1 MADTRIEWASKV
13 WNPVVGCSL
22 ASPGCTNCYAMR
34 MAWRLQ
40 NMASRPDGAGNF
52 HLDHYEGTVQQS
64 NGGPVWTGKV
74 NVAPDD
80 VLLAPL
86 HRKKPTDYFVN
97 SMSDLFHPAVPFEVV
112 DRVFAV
118 MALTPQH
125 TYKILTKRSER
136 MRSYFKDLRH
146 RDGLCASMS
155 IVWDVAQDIAI
166 EFGMLDRYQPTVCVL
181 PNVWLGVSVEDQRR
195 ADERIPDLLAT
206 PAAVRFISA
215 EPLLGPINLRHRCEN
230 GDEISTTNWLHGT
243 WQIIDGDHMRCGNLF
258 DKAKL
263 DWVIVG
269 GESGPGA
276 RPMHPDWARSL
287 RDQCAAANVPFLFK
301 QWGEWAP
308 GLSGHSIAPD
318 GSSPG
323 PELWNHVDTA
333 WVNRIGKKRAGRLL
347 DGVEHNGMPEAR
359 HG

>member
-86 HRKKPTDYFVN
+86 RRKKPTDYFVN

-118 MALTPQH
+118 MAGSPQH
-125 TYKILTKRSER
+125 IFKVLTKRSAR
-136 MRSYFKDLRH
+136 MREYLCTLPDRVFSEF
-146 RDGLCASMS
+146 DGWESFGDHHLDGIIHSTAK
-155 IVWDVAQDIAI
+155 VW
-166 EFGMLDRYQPTVCVL
+166 PL

-215 EPLLGPINLRHRCEN
+215 EPLLGPVQLGRNEPDDLH
-230 GDEISTTNWLHGT
+230 DWLT
-243 WQIIDGDHMRCGNLF
+243 
-258 DKAKL
+258 
-263 DWVIVG
+263 
-269 GESGPGA
+269 
-276 RPMHPDWARSL
+276 
-287 RDQCAAANVPFLFK
+287 
-301 QWGEWAP
+301 
-308 GLSGHSIAPD
+308 GHWREVDLAPD
-318 GSSPG
+318 GG
-323 PELWNHVDTA
+323 GVA
-333 WVNRIGKKRAGRLL
+333 QGKVLASTG
-347 DGVEHNGMPEAR
+347 
-359 HG
+359 

>member
-118 MALTPQH
+118 MALSPQH
-125 TYKILTKRSER
+125 TFKILTKRSDR
-136 MRSYFKDLRH
+136 MRDYMRAFVGGKRS
-146 RDGLCASMS
+146 
-155 IVWDVAQDIAI
+155 VI
-166 EFGMLDRYQPTVCVL
+166 EAGKGMAKPGKLAGRLSEIGNAYPACSPMGPL
-181 PNVWLGVSVEDQRR
+181 PNAWLGVSVEDQRR
-195 ADERIPDLLAT
+195 ADDRREDFRAT
-206 PAAVRFISA
+206 PAAVKFVSY
-215 EPLLGPINLRHRCEN
+215 EPALGPVDWAGWDFVH
-230 GDEISTTNWLHGT
+230 
-243 WQIIDGDHMRCGNLF
+243 QIIG
-258 DKAKL
+258 
-263 DWVIVG
+263 G
-269 GESGPGA
+269 GESGPKA
-276 RPMHPDWARSL
+276 RPSHPQWY
-287 RDQCAAANVPFLFK
+287 RDTRDFCTPHGIAYFHK
-301 QWGEWAP
+301 QNGEYASVSEVEGP
-308 GLSGHSIAPD
+308 GEHYQFPD
-318 GSSPG
+318 GAT
-323 PELWNHVDTA
+323 VRK
-333 WVNRIGKKRAGRLL
+333 VGKKRAGRLL
-347 DGVEHNGMPEAR
+347 DGVEHNGMPEAA